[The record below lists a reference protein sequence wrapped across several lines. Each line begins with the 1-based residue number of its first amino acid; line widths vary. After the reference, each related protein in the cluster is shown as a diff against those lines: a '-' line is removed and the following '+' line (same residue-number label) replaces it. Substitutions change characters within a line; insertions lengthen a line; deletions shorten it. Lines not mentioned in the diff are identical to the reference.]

1 MTDDSG
7 IPPLAAELTQSMVL
21 LRATHE
27 FYQSILVALS
37 ENTDPNGSPD
47 LPELFR
53 QLNAT
58 LTNFAPRDMEIRSL
72 LSRLES

>member
-1 MTDDSG
+1 MVDDSG
-7 IPPLAAELTQSMVL
+7 IPALAAELSQSMVL

-37 ENTDPNGSPD
+37 ENTDTNGTPD
-47 LPELFR
+47 LPELFQ
-53 QLNAT
+53 QLNTA
-58 LTNFAPRDMEIRSL
+58 LTSFAPRDIEIRSL